1 MFYGFAAV
9 AKEKHMKAP
18 FGLLALLLFAAYPV
32 AVLAQDAV
40 KLFKVITSKDEVL
53 IGLTGDEL
61 RALGTG
67 PELDALAKRLATDGQ
82 MTVWQYAV
90 RKDQSGSLQQAP
102 LKRIAVFK
110 SDTLRIEPY
119 ATPLAVIAPGK

>member
-1 MFYGFAAV
+1 MFYGLAAV

-90 RKDQSGSLQQAP
+90 RKDQNGNLQQAP
-102 LKRIAVFK
+102 LKRVAVFK
-110 SDTLRIEPY
+110 TDTIRIEPY
-119 ATPLAVIAPGK
+119 ATPLTVVAPVQ

>member
-1 MFYGFAAV
+1 MFYGLAAI
-9 AKEKHMKAP
+9 AKEKHMKARL
-18 FGLLALLLFAAYPV
+18 GLLALLLFAAHPV
-32 AVLAQDAV
+32 AVMAQDAV

-53 IGLTGDEL
+53 IGLTSDEL

-90 RKDQSGSLQQAP
+90 RKDASGALQQAP

-119 ATPLAVIAPGK
+119 TTPLAVIAPGK